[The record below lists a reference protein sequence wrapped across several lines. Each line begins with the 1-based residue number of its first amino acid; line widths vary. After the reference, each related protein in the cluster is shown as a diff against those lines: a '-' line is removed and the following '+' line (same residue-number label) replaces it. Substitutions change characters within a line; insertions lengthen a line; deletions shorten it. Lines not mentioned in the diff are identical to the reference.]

1 MDWKLTVKC
10 QLRWGQAQLF
20 PDAREPGG
28 PRRYRVFDCS
38 TWGPATTSLTL
49 ATAQARAVA
58 LTGRSALI
66 WSDDGSGV
74 TVARTDRGTFDVAAY
89 VAPCWAE
96 LCRTLL
102 SRHG

>member
-1 MDWKLTVKC
+1 MVKC

-20 PDAREPGG
+20 PGDHKPGG
-28 PRRYRVFDCS
+28 ARRYRVFDCS

-74 TVARTDRGTFDVAAY
+74 TVTRTDPGRFAVA
-89 VAPCWAE
+89 VFGGAPWAE
-96 LCRTLL
+96 LCRNLL
-102 SRHG
+102 DRHG